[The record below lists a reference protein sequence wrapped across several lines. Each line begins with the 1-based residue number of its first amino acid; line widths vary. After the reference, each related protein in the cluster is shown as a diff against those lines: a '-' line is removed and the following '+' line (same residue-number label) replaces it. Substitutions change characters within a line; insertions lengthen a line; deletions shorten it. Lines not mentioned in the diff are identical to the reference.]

1 MTDDPDRDGAPP
13 APLESEAGAP
23 AQPGAET
30 QPEAEAHPWAEP
42 DRPRGLDAYFP
53 PGGEDEAAP
62 ERVADERRLTR
73 LLVLMLALLVGIPL
87 LLTLVTL
94 VIDLAALGSR

>member
-1 MTDDPDRDGAPP
+1 MTDDPDRDA
-13 APLESEAGAP
+13 AAP
-23 AQPGAET
+23 AHSQAESM
-30 QPEAEAHPWAEP
+30 PEPRAEAEPEAHPWAEP
-42 DRPRGLDAYFP
+42 HRPRGLDAYFP